1 MNNEKPITA
10 ELFQEMV
17 DALTTEERDYF
28 RHCVES
34 LAHCFMPDSAEVGLL
49 ITGNV
54 ENGNTQIYQIGLSHR
69 DATGMLSAVLAS
81 RMADVA
87 AMNTPK
93 EKLN

>member
-1 MNNEKPITA
+1 MNKNPITA

-17 DALTTEERDYF
+17 DTFSPEERDYF

-34 LAHCFMPDSAEVGLL
+34 VARCFMADSSEVGLL
-49 ITGNV
+49 ITGNI
-54 ENGNTQIYQIGLSHR
+54 ENGNTEIFQIGLDHR
-69 DATGMLSAVLAS
+69 DATGLLSAVLAS

>member
-1 MNNEKPITA
+1 MNNDSLDAEK
-10 ELFQEMV
+10 FQQFV
-17 DALTTEERDYF
+17 DALTKEERDYF

-34 LAHCFMPDSAEVGLL
+34 LAHCFMPDSAEVGML

-54 ENGNTQIYQIGLSHR
+54 ENGNTQIYQIGLDHR

-81 RMADVA
+81 RIADVE